1 LDREGSRDA
10 ERTQEADAVTTATL
24 ATPAGAHAER
34 DRLERF
40 LAFAGEHQD
49 AAVRMASRLLGG
61 DRAAAE
67 DVAQEAFLRAY
78 TGLPRFRGESS
89 LRTWFYRILVREA
102 QRHRRWQSVRKV
114 WSTSSLSDV
123 ELPEP
128 PQPVSD
134 GALRRRLLAAL
145 ERLTRRQREALVLVH
160 LEQFTVNETA
170 ELLGTSPGTVKTHL
184 HRALRALRVELA
196 DLREPEPA
204 PAGGMP

>member
-1 LDREGSRDA
+1 M
-10 ERTQEADAVTTATL
+10 TTATL
-24 ATPAGAHAER
+24 ATPAARHAEC

-40 LAFAGEHQD
+40 LAFASEHQD
-49 AAVRMASRLLGG
+49 AAIRTASRLLGG

-78 TGLPRFRGESS
+78 TGLARFRGESS
-89 LRTWFYRILVREA
+89 LRTWFYRILIREA

-123 ELPEP
+123 ELPEAP
-128 PQPVSD
+128 RIPSD

-145 ERLTRRQREALVLVH
+145 EQLTRRQREALVLVH

-184 HRALRALRVELA
+184 HRALRALRRDLA

>member
-1 LDREGSRDA
+1 M
-10 ERTQEADAVTTATL
+10 TTATL
-24 ATPAGAHAER
+24 ATPAASLAER

-40 LAFAGEHQD
+40 LAFASEHQD
-49 AAVRMASRLLGG
+49 AAIRMASRLLGG

-78 TGLPRFRGESS
+78 TGLARFRGESS
-89 LRTWFYRILVREA
+89 LRTWFYRILIREA
-102 QRHRRWQSVRKV
+102 QRHRRWQSVRKI

-123 ELPEP
+123 ELPDVP
-128 PQPVSD
+128 RAASD
-134 GALRRRLLAAL
+134 GALRRRLVAAL
-145 ERLTRRQREALVLVH
+145 EHLTRRQREALVLVH

-184 HRALRALRVELA
+184 HRALRTLRRDLA

-204 PAGGMP
+204 PAGGTS